1 MSEESK
7 SLSKEF
13 DKSENDLKALQS
25 VGQVNIREKNNNNQ
39 NKTKKRDS
47 FKKIKI

>member
-7 SLSKEF
+7 TLSKEF

-25 VGQVNIREKNNNNQ
+25 VGQVR
-39 NKTKKRDS
+39 
-47 FKKIKI
+47 FFYFVIKLLLSNY